1 MQCAALGNNVDLFE
15 ASTSLRVF
23 QLFIAN
29 LTLAL
34 LWFGIKIFRS
44 LYLEPNVLCNLR
56 SLLHRWLQTLMHFLR
71 KDFLQNA
78 QEQKQNG
85 KLWRTSRRVFSR
97 MSNDSELPSIVE
109 SSCQF
114 KTTTLR
120 LLYCKKNKLGFYL
133 KFDKQF
139 LLRLTWKNIAKLL
152 FEAAYL
158 CDVKVNPN
166 PWGLTLSNFF

>member
-1 MQCAALGNNVDLFE
+1 MVFYKSFPHLHHFILIEDILNYSRKRTDLRTEIYTTNIDISSRINTRVKFSTNLAKIYSMIAMPCAALGNNVDLFE

-56 SLLHRWLQTLMHFLR
+56 SLLNRWLQTLMHFLR

-85 KLWRTSRRVFSR
+85 KLWRTS
-97 MSNDSELPSIVE
+97 
-109 SSCQF
+109 
-114 KTTTLR
+114 
-120 LLYCKKNKLGFYL
+120 
-133 KFDKQF
+133 
-139 LLRLTWKNIAKLL
+139 
-152 FEAAYL
+152 
-158 CDVKVNPN
+158 
-166 PWGLTLSNFF
+166 LSVQSYI